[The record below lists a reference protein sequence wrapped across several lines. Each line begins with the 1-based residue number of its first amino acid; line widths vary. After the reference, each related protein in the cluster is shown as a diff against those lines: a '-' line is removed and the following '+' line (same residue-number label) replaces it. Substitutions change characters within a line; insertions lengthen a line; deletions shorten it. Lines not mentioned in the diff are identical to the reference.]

1 MEQWLPPWSN
11 LIMHVKWFTHQQ
23 LWYPESMS
31 KVITPVF
38 LFWLVFT
45 LAALLIAAICNEKLE
60 KYRIVHQFHFLLN
73 KLRRF
78 QLTILRVG
86 LGLGLLL
93 QLCTGTYISPTFVSN
108 NIWVYLFLIV
118 AMVGLLHRKLL
129 LGSGLAITVLYITAI
144 VNYGM
149 FHVMDYVF
157 YVGIIYY
164 LCFVNTRWSPSINM
178 VLYFFTGLSLAWIA
192 MEKLTLPELANSLMI
207 EYHLPTLGFSIEHFV
222 LISAFIELGLAW
234 AFIVG
239 LLNRFSAFLL
249 TSIFILTTTVFGFK
263 EIVGHTI
270 VHTILILFIINGN
283 DGFKTLFKFHRT
295 MTMRCLFVVINFCVL
310 LFGLMAIYI
319 WLGQWSYHI

>member
-1 MEQWLPPWSN
+1 MARWLPPWSN
-11 LIMHVKWFTHQQ
+11 LFTHVKWFAHQH

-38 LFWLVFT
+38 LFWLAFT
-45 LAALLIAAICNEKLE
+45 LVALLIAAICNEKLE
-60 KYRIVHQFHFLLN
+60 KYRFINQFHFFLN
-73 KLRRF
+73 KLKRF
-78 QLTILRVG
+78 QLTIFRIGVG
-86 LGLGLLL
+86 LGFLL
-93 QLCTGTYISPTFVSN
+93 QLCTGTYLSPSFVSN
-108 NIWVYLFLIV
+108 HIWVYLFLIA

-129 LGSGLAITVLYITAI
+129 LGSGLALTALYITAI
-144 VNYGM
+144 VNYGI
-149 FHVMDYVF
+149 FQVLDYVF

-192 MEKLTLPELANSLMI
+192 MEKLTIPELAYSLVHD
-207 EYHLPTLGFSIEHFV
+207 YHLPTMGFSVDQFV

-249 TSIFILTTTVFGFK
+249 TSIFILTTAVFGFT

-283 DGFKTLFKFHRT
+283 DGFKTFFKFHRT
-295 MTMRCLFVVINFCVL
+295 LTMRCLFVVINFCVM
-310 LFGLMAIYI
+310 LFGLLTVYI
-319 WLGQWSYHI
+319 SLGQWSFHI